1 MNPEDSVDHHLL
13 NKLASFLKAEIIVI
27 SNPVNPHLQTHY
39 VSPQR
44 YLNERPPSPKPL
56 ILSLVHLHKTSLL
69 RELLQATSNLPR
81 LMIFTEH
88 QRRILRLDLD
98 SYNLCVSAP
107 PFSITRVPKWYWYG
121 ERRLIPTKNTV
132 PSTIYMALE
141 NFPMTEADYDT
152 IDAILSV
159 RRIDDAATTT
169 LPLPEL
175 DPGTP
180 YFPETPQG
188 FRDTLFSHEMAKRL
202 AVMAG
207 GIPQHILG
215 WLRRDIP
222 PSDTP
227 SLLRQLRYTLLEHQ
241 FQTWA
246 LRNEAQPIRDHRPS
260 YARPKRPPRSPQK
273 AQPKPLRKKR
283 KRRSKEDTWN
293 QRREFWKRSKFF
305 LTPKPPQAS
314 VVRRPNIRHR
324 REEAASP
331 PNARQRRRYDP
342 GGDGEG

>member
-1 MNPEDSVDHHLL
+1 
-13 NKLASFLKAEIIVI
+13 
-27 SNPVNPHLQTHY
+27 
-39 VSPQR
+39 
-44 YLNERPPSPKPL
+44 
-56 ILSLVHLHKTSLL
+56 
-69 RELLQATSNLPR
+69 
-81 LMIFTEH
+81 
-88 QRRILRLDLD
+88 
-98 SYNLCVSAP
+98 
-107 PFSITRVPKWYWYG
+107 
-121 ERRLIPTKNTV
+121 
-132 PSTIYMALE
+132 MALE
-141 NFPMTEADYDT
+141 NFPMSESDYDT

-159 RRIDDAATTT
+159 RRIDEAATTI

-188 FRDTLFSHEMAKRL
+188 FRDRLLSHEMAKRL

-222 PSDTP
+222 PSDNP

-246 LRNEAQPIRDHRPS
+246 LRNEAQPERIHRPS
-260 YARPKRPPRSPQK
+260 YARPKRPPRSPQT

-283 KRRSKEDTWN
+283 KRRSKEDIWN

-305 LTPKPPQAS
+305 LTPKPPQAI
-314 VVRRPNIRHR
+314 VVRRLNIRHR

-331 PNARQRRRYDP
+331 PNARKRRRYDP

>member
-1 MNPEDSVDHHLL
+1 M
-13 NKLASFLKAEIIVI
+13 
-27 SNPVNPHLQTHY
+27 
-39 VSPQR
+39 
-44 YLNERPPSPKPL
+44 
-56 ILSLVHLHKTSLL
+56 
-69 RELLQATSNLPR
+69 
-81 LMIFTEH
+81 
-88 QRRILRLDLD
+88 
-98 SYNLCVSAP
+98 
-107 PFSITRVPKWYWYG
+107 
-121 ERRLIPTKNTV
+121 TK
-132 PSTIYMALE
+132 
-141 NFPMTEADYDT
+141 ADYDT

-159 RRIDDAATTT
+159 RRIDDAARTT

-175 DPGTP
+175 HPATP

-246 LRNEAQPIRDHRPS
+246 LRNEAQPICDHRPS
-260 YARPKRPPRSPQK
+260 YARPNRPPRSPQT
-273 AQPKPLRKKR
+273 AQPKHLRKKP

-293 QRREFWKRSKFF
+293 QRREFWK
-305 LTPKPPQAS
+305 
-314 VVRRPNIRHR
+314 
-324 REEAASP
+324 
-331 PNARQRRRYDP
+331 
-342 GGDGEG
+342 